1 MNTLDPT
8 CRPQVSVVV
17 PVYNVE
23 KYLARCLDSLIAQT
37 ERNLEIICVDD
48 GSTDASGSIL
58 ADYAAKDPR
67 IQVMTQP
74 NAGQAVARNRGMD
87 AATGEFLCF
96 VDSDDAAHPRLVERL
111 LSAINETGADIAVN
125 RGVAEMDA
133 LAAPPPLGMR
143 RAAFHA
149 DALAD
154 LVADRRI
161 YSSVWNKL
169 YRAALL
175 NDLRFKM
182 PWHFFEDW
190 PFLVKAFAR
199 AKNGYALVHEPLYFY
214 NRESLTANSTV
225 RGTFSA
231 RKVDGY
237 LVGIRDVTE
246 LFRGRPEEP
255 LARRRAAAA
264 AKMLM
269 SKARKLEPALRHRA
283 VEGLEAI
290 LADGLLAR
298 RDLDLKTRWRIWRG
312 KHG

>member
-48 GSTDASGSIL
+48 GSTDGSAAIL

-169 YRAALL
+169 
-175 NDLRFKM
+175 
-182 PWHFFEDW
+182 
-190 PFLVKAFAR
+190 
-199 AKNGYALVHEPLYFY
+199 
-214 NRESLTANSTV
+214 
-225 RGTFSA
+225 
-231 RKVDGY
+231 
-237 LVGIRDVTE
+237 
-246 LFRGRPEEP
+246 
-255 LARRRAAAA
+255 
-264 AKMLM
+264 
-269 SKARKLEPALRHRA
+269 
-283 VEGLEAI
+283 
-290 LADGLLAR
+290 
-298 RDLDLKTRWRIWRG
+298 
-312 KHG
+312 